1 MLDPTKTAD
10 DREAKDKTIAR
21 LSGEQMEREANTFAF
36 ELLMPEFL
44 VRPELEKMGG
54 IDIEDDVKLAKLAK
68 KFKVSLQV
76 AAIRLGQLSGR
87 I

>member
-1 MLDPTKTAD
+1 MRRLAWLRHQWGSPVTPEQM
-10 DREAKDKTIAR
+10 DREAN
-21 LSGEQMEREANTFAF
+21 EFAF
-36 ELLMPEFL
+36 ALLMPEEM
-44 VRPELEKMGG
+44 VKAEVAKMGG
-54 IDIEDDVKLAKLAK
+54 IDIEDDAKLKKLAG